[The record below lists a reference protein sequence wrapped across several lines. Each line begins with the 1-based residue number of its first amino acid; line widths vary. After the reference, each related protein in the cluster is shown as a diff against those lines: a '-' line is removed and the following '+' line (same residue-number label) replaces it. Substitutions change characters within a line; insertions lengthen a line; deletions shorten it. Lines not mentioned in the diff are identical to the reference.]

1 MTNYNLTYRGVTCI
15 AADWESTPY
24 KFAFLYKGH
33 TYLFEQKREIRQNA
47 DTDHIRCVIE
57 QFLEDVDCGKIIC
70 GCGKIICG
78 AEQRKYE
85 LESEENNMKYKV
97 GDKVRIVSE
106 WDNSCH
112 QNSEGKMD
120 KWLGKVM
127 TIRAHRYGCSYKM
140 KEDET
145 EHRGDGWL
153 WNENCIA
160 GLACEKKIVITSDGE
175 KTLARLYDGKK
186 VVKTATAKCS
196 PDDKFDFE
204 TGATIAFERLFGSEE
219 KEGPKHF
226 NGKAVCVDEHL
237 GFTVGKIYE
246 FVNGQCFDDQKM
258 LRPSCRKCVAF
269 FDGAFIP
276 IVE

>member
-1 MTNYNLTYRGVTCI
+1 
-15 AADWESTPY
+15 
-24 KFAFLYKGH
+24 
-33 TYLFEQKREIRQNA
+33 
-47 DTDHIRCVIE
+47 
-57 QFLEDVDCGKIIC
+57 
-70 GCGKIICG
+70 
-78 AEQRKYE
+78 
-85 LESEENNMKYKV
+85 MKYKV
-97 GDKVRIVSE
+97 GDKVRIVSK
-106 WDNSCH
+106 W
-112 QNSEGKMD
+112 EGGFSQGSVD
-120 KWLGKVM
+120 AWLGKVM
-127 TIRAHRYGCSYKM
+127 TIKKVFKDFTGMTMYNM
-140 KEDET
+140 EEDN
-145 EHRGDGWL
+145 GKWA
-153 WNENCIA
+153 WNNTDIE

-204 TGATIAFERLFGSEE
+204 TGATIAFDRLFEKYEKKEE
-219 KEGPKHF
+219 PKYF
-226 NGKAVCVDEHL
+226 SGKAVCVDEHL